1 MTGRRVEIYDR
12 PQRANSSGTTVESR
26 SMRAPKDPEK
36 GPRKEPEKGPGRFH
50 ASRETR
56 CVFPAPNTSEP
67 ATEHGPAAPVPMHTT
82 AGFLPALIAARRRR
96 PETPMAAWRAVAN
109 LTAAPGEHH
118 VSAAA
123 LCALV
128 DDIATTTEHH
138 G

>member
-26 SMRAPKDPEK
+26 SMRAPKGPEK
-36 GPRKEPEKGPGRFH
+36 GPEKGPGRFH
-50 ASRETR
+50 ASHVIP
-56 CVFPAPNTSEP
+56 CAM
-67 ATEHGPAAPVPMHTT
+67 EHGASNRSTIPPRTVCSL
-82 AGFLPALIAARRRR
+82 AGFIPALIAARRRR
-96 PETPMAAWRAVAN
+96 PETPKAAWRAVAH

-118 VSAAA
+118 VSAAD

>member
-12 PQRANSSGTTVESR
+12 PQRENSSGTTVESR

-36 GPRKEPEKGPGRFH
+36 EPQKEPEKGPGRFH
-50 ASRETR
+50 ASHTPQCAGARER
-56 CVFPAPNTSEP
+56 RQGTSNWSTIP
-67 ATEHGPAAPVPMHTT
+67 PRMVCSLG
-82 AGFLPALIAARRRR
+82 GFIPALIAARRRR
-96 PETPMAAWRAVAN
+96 PETPMAAWRAMAH

-118 VSAAA
+118 VSAAD

>member
-26 SMRAPKDPEK
+26 SMRAPKGPEK
-36 GPRKEPEKGPGRFH
+36 GPEKGPGRFH
-50 ASRETR
+50 ASHVIPCTM
-56 CVFPAPNTSEP
+56 
-67 ATEHGPAAPVPMHTT
+67 EHGTSNRSTITPRTVCSLV
-82 AGFLPALIAARRRR
+82 GFIPALIAARRRR
-96 PETPMAAWRAVAN
+96 PETPKAAWRAVAH

-118 VSAAA
+118 VSAAD

>member
-26 SMRAPKDPEK
+26 SMRAPKGPEK
-36 GPRKEPEKGPGRFH
+36 GPEKGPGRFH
-50 ASRETR
+50 ASREIPCTM
-56 CVFPAPNTSEP
+56 
-67 ATEHGPAAPVPMHTT
+67 EHGTSNRSTIPRRIVCSLD
-82 AGFLPALIAARRRR
+82 GFIPALIAARRRR
-96 PETPMAAWRAVAN
+96 PETPMAAWRAVAH
-109 LTAAPGEHH
+109 LTAAPGKHH
-118 VSAAA
+118 VSAAD